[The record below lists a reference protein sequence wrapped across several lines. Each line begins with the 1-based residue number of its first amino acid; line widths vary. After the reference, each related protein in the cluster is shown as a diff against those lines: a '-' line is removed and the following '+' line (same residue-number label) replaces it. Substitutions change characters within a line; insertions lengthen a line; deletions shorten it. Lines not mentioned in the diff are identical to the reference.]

1 MGATQSITRT
11 EGPAAATSSNEEATS
26 ASTPYSPAPMP
37 RLRRAETFEEKLYRK
52 FSEEPLVPIG
62 CLATAYCLGAGI
74 RSFYRRDTHNQQKMM
89 RLRVAA
95 QFGTLMIFIGYAGWN
110 SFNFKAMP
118 GMIVDDDAERKKEH
132 EKRET

>member
-1 MGATQSITRT
+1 MWLSFGIQSQKLLTGSRDHVIMH
-11 EGPAAATSSNEEATS
+11 
-26 ASTPYSPAPMP
+26 ASHVPNVELTNQCIICNSKQ
-37 RLRRAETFEEKLYRK
+37 LQ

-95 QFGTLMIFIGYAGWN
+95 QFTTLMIFIGYAGWN
-110 SFNFKAMP
+110 AFSIQAMP
-118 GMIVDDDAERKKEH
+118 GMIVDQSKEKKDGG
-132 EKRET
+132 K

>member
-1 MGATQSITRT
+1 MRLSFGNQSQKLLTDPVIM
-11 EGPAAATSSNEEATS
+11 SSLH
-26 ASTPYSPAPMP
+26 ASHVPNVELTNQCIICNSQQ
-37 RLRRAETFEEKLYRK
+37 LQ

-95 QFGTLMIFIGYAGWN
+95 QFTTLMIFIGYAGWN
-110 SFNFKAMP
+110 AFSIQAMP
-118 GMIVDDDAERKKEH
+118 GMIVDQSKEKKDG
-132 EKRET
+132 EK

>member
-1 MGATQSITRT
+1 MSFV
-11 EGPAAATSSNEEATS
+11 
-26 ASTPYSPAPMP
+26 
-37 RLRRAETFEEKLYRK
+37 TFSQQLQ

-110 SFNFKAMP
+110 AFSFQAMP
-118 GMIVDDDAERKKEH
+118 GMIVDESKEKEEVRK
-132 EKRET
+132 

>member
-1 MGATQSITRT
+1 MSFVRQL
-11 EGPAAATSSNEEATS
+11 NQQ
-26 ASTPYSPAPMP
+26 
-37 RLRRAETFEEKLYRK
+37 

-110 SFNFKAMP
+110 AFSFQAMP
-118 GMIVDDDAERKKEH
+118 GMIVDESKQKKEERK
-132 EKRET
+132 